1 MRRLILSLALA
12 LLSAPAFAEDTAL
25 ILGTERYEVL
35 GRVPGG
41 AAVTDAAAG
50 LTALGF
56 TVTALPNGRA
66 DSIAG
71 VLAGFMAV
79 RPGNGRV
86 IIALSGRFVTDG
98 GRSWYLS
105 ADATAP
111 ALFNIGPTALS
122 VESLLQIL
130 GRAPGRAVLLLG
142 VDPSGDAVF
151 DPFLREGIGRM
162 TAPQGVTIL
171 RGTPA
176 DVAAF
181 MTDDLPAARADLAKL
196 VADNGTLTVQGFLP
210 QGLIFMPAIATEA
223 PVIAPPVVVDTTAE
237 TALWEGAVALDTVP
251 AYRDYLRRYPTGQF
265 AGLAE
270 TAIADIIGEPNRAD
284 RLAEDALALTRD
296 QRRNIQRNL
305 SLLDFNP
312 RGIDGIFGPGTRSA
326 ITNWQQQGGFTQ
338 TSYLTA
344 EQINRIEAQAA
355 RRAAQIEAEAERQRA
370 EQERLDRAF
379 WEETG
384 ASGDEAGFRAYLDR
398 FPDGLFAEDAADQLT
413 LIEDIKRRAA
423 AAEDRAAWD
432 RIRTNDNLRGY
443 ENYLRVFPQGAFR
456 DEAQA
461 RIAALT
467 RAETN
472 AGANQ
477 DAAALEQ
484 SLGLNALA
492 ARLVEVRLDSLGL
505 NPGAVDGRFDA
516 ATRRA
521 LRRYQSERNLPVSGY
536 LNEPTIVRLLAD
548 ALPAQ

>member
-1 MRRLILSLALA
+1 MRRFILTLALA
-12 LLSAPAFAEDTAL
+12 LLAAPAMADDLAL
-25 ILGTERYEVL
+25 ILGTDSYEGL
-35 GRVPGG
+35 GRLPGA
-41 AAVTDAAAG
+41 AAVTDAAEG

-66 DSIAG
+66 DSIATA
-71 VLAGFMAV
+71 LTGFMATGA
-79 RPGNGRV
+79 GNGRV
-86 IIALSGRFVTDG
+86 IVALSGRFVTDG
-98 GRSWYLS
+98 GRTWYLT

-111 ALFNIGPTALS
+111 TLFNMGPTALS
-122 VESLLQIL
+122 VESLLQVL

-151 DPFLREGIGRM
+151 DAFLREGVGRM
-162 TAPQGVTIL
+162 NAPQGVTIL
-171 RGTPA
+171 RGTPG

-181 MTDDLPAARADLAKL
+181 MTDDLPTARADLAKL

-210 QGLIFMPAIATEA
+210 QGLIFMPETATEA
-223 PVIAPPVVVDTTAE
+223 PVITPPVVIDTTAE

-270 TAIADIIGEPNRAD
+270 TAIAAIIAEPNRAD

-296 QRRNIQRNL
+296 QRRSIQQNL

-326 ITNWQQQGGFTQ
+326 ITNWQQDGGFAQ

-370 EQERLDRAF
+370 EQERLDRAY

-443 ENYLRVFPQGAFR
+443 ENYLRVFPEGAFR

-467 RAETN
+467 QAETD

-484 SLGLNALA
+484 ALGLNVLA
-492 ARLVEVRLDSLGL
+492 ARLVEVRLDALGL
-505 NPGAVDGRFDA
+505 NPGEVDGRFDA

-521 LRRYQSERNLPVSGY
+521 LRRYQRERDLPVSGF
-536 LNEPTIVRLLAD
+536 LNEPTVVRLLAD
-548 ALPAQ
+548 TLPAQ

>member
-1 MRRLILSLALA
+1 
-12 LLSAPAFAEDTAL
+12 
-25 ILGTERYEVL
+25 
-35 GRVPGG
+35 
-41 AAVTDAAAG
+41 
-50 LTALGF
+50 
-56 TVTALPNGRA
+56 
-66 DSIAG
+66 
-71 VLAGFMAV
+71 
-79 RPGNGRV
+79 
-86 IIALSGRFVTDG
+86 
-98 GRSWYLS
+98 
-105 ADATAP
+105 
-111 ALFNIGPTALS
+111 
-122 VESLLQIL
+122 
-130 GRAPGRAVLLLG
+130 
-142 VDPSGDAVF
+142 
-151 DPFLREGIGRM
+151 
-162 TAPQGVTIL
+162 
-171 RGTPA
+171 
-176 DVAAF
+176 
-181 MTDDLPAARADLAKL
+181 
-196 VADNGTLTVQGFLP
+196 
-210 QGLIFMPAIATEA
+210 
-223 PVIAPPVVVDTTAE
+223 
-237 TALWEGAVALDTVP
+237 VALDTVP

-270 TAIADIIGEPNRAD
+270 TAIADIIAEPNRAD

-384 ASGDEAGFRAYLDR
+384 ARGDEAGFRAYLDR
-398 FPDGLFAEDAADQLT
+398 FPDGLFSEDAADQLT
-413 LIEDIKRRAA
+413 LIEDIKRREA

-432 RIRTNDNLRGY
+432 RIRTNDNVRGY

-467 RAETN
+467 QAETN
-472 AGANQ
+472 AGADQ

-492 ARLVEVRLDSLGL
+492 ARLVEVRLDALGL
-505 NPGAVDGRFDA
+505 NPGEVDGRFDA

-521 LRRYQSERNLPVSGY
+521 LRQYQRERDLPVSGY
-536 LNEPTIVRLLAD
+536 LNEPTVVRLLAD
-548 ALPAQ
+548 TLPAQ